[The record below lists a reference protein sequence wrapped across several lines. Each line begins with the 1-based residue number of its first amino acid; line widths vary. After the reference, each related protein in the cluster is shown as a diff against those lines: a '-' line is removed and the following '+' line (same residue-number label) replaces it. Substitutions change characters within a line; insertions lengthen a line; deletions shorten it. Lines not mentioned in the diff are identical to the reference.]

1 MTVLFKPILG
11 LLNQPKFL
19 PLSKMGPMVL
29 ELDLVDE
36 FNDPVVTPDALLNPP
51 ETDAKKITPAN
62 TSNDW
67 QIENVQVK
75 CDLITLDN
83 GLQNSYDAHL
93 LAGNAYPIN
102 YNTFITQCQK

>member
-29 ELDLVDE
+29 ELELVDE
-36 FNDPVVTPDALLNPP
+36 FTDPVVTSEALLNPP
-51 ETDAKKITPAN
+51 ETDANKFTPAN

-75 CDLITLDN
+75 TDLVSLDN
-83 GLQNSYDAHL
+83 GLQNTYDSS
-93 LAGNAYPIN
+93 I
-102 YNTFITQCQK
+102 IR